1 MALLEQRDREIGTR
15 AASPV
20 HPEVEYREG
29 SLVQSPRPKPMH
41 QMCAA
46 PRGGT
51 IWGYHCGGVG
61 VREKNRNFLV
71 VTPPPKGWADRIR
84 PSLHSYGVPHPC
96 NTRNMGQWRAPY
108 LWEFMLIL
116 R

>member
-29 SLVQSPRPKPMH
+29 SLVQSPRPKPTH

-46 PRGGT
+46 LRGGT
-51 IWGYHCGGVG
+51 IGGGSVCA
-61 VREKNRNFLV
+61 EKVEIFY
-71 VTPPPKGWADRIR
+71 W
-84 PSLHSYGVPHPC
+84 
-96 NTRNMGQWRAPY
+96 
-108 LWEFMLIL
+108 
-116 R
+116 